1 MSQYQ
6 KFKNS
11 RVPKARAFEGPNLSA
26 SGGTSTKHVNRYL
39 CRTSEYKPPGSS
51 VVGLAQNNQP
61 SKVVWELD
69 YGLNEDQFQKL
80 SKRFPGIAFVQTG
93 IGCHDHPIAH
103 TSYRVVWENV
113 MRKLKPG
120 QKVADVS
127 GNPDYNERFNR
138 NQKGRTSPIVLDT
151 FCKVLSTK
159 DSIRAKTRWG
169 PQVKDGVTRWE
180 EMTLYD
186 MYRNDESRQRFAQ
199 YDVFLMNHVIYY
211 YTFEEVN
218 KLLQLN
224 PDSVLYATIHKL
236 DGQKGSI
243 NCGEQ
248 EFEKDFVTGK
258 VVQRNVETGETY
270 SHADPAPWFSR
281 FAYADEHGAMAWTVN
296 KGCDDTY
303 VLTVTSTDP
312 RLVEESCWRDGK
324 IHCKN
329 QFGEE
334 EVIVVT
340 SPEVADPP
348 PAYGV
353 KVVELRAADLF
364 GGSEGRVKKV
374 PITYPELFETL
385 KHHMLNKPRNIRTLQ
400 DLTAKAHREV
410 GNNVI
415 QGGSKPKVKI
425 SPEVLSMHIAAAWA
439 DGARLEDELFTFANS
454 HNENI
459 ASWNRNISGNSIVVT
474 KTNIGKQVLRFAALA
489 NGTYK
494 SKDRVGMVLEHLED
508 LL

>member
-1 MSQYQ
+1 
-6 KFKNS
+6 
-11 RVPKARAFEGPNLSA
+11 
-26 SGGTSTKHVNRYL
+26 
-39 CRTSEYKPPGSS
+39 
-51 VVGLAQNNQP
+51 
-61 SKVVWELD
+61 VVWELD

-93 IGCHDHPIAH
+93 MGCHDHPIAH

-113 MRKLKPG
+113 MAKLKPG
-120 QKVADVS
+120 QQVADVS
-127 GNPDYNERFNR
+127 GNPEYNERFLRGQKSR
-138 NQKGRTSPIVLDT
+138 NNPIKLDT

-159 DSIRAKTRWG
+159 DSIRSKTRWG
-169 PQVKDGVTRWE
+169 PQVNGDVTRWE

-186 MYRNDESRQRFAQ
+186 MYRNDENRRRFAG

-224 PDSVLYATIHKL
+224 PSSVLYATVHKL
-236 DGQKGSI
+236 NGQKGTI

-270 SHADPAPWFSR
+270 SHRDPAQWFKK

-303 VLTVTSTDP
+303 VLTITSTDP
-312 RLVEESCWRDGK
+312 RLVEEDCWRDGK
-324 IHCKN
+324 IHCTN

-334 EVIVVT
+334 EVIVVAA
-340 SPEVADPP
+340 PEVAEPP

-364 GGSEGRVKKV
+364 GGDSQKKISV
-374 PITYPELFETL
+374 NITFPELYTVL
-385 KHHMLNKPRNIRTLQ
+385 RHHMVNKPRNIRTLQ

-415 QGGSKPKVKI
+415 NGGTKPKVDI
-425 SPEVLSMHIAAAWA
+425 SPEVLTMHIAAAWSE
-439 DGARLEDELFTFANS
+439 GARLEDDLFTFAS
-454 HNENI
+454 AHNENI
-459 ASWNRNISGNSIVVT
+459 ASFNRNISGNSIIVT
-474 KTNIGKQVLRFAALA
+474 KTNFGKQMLRFAALA
-489 NGTYK
+489 NGTIK
-494 SKDRVGMVLEHLED
+494 AKDKVGMVLGHLED